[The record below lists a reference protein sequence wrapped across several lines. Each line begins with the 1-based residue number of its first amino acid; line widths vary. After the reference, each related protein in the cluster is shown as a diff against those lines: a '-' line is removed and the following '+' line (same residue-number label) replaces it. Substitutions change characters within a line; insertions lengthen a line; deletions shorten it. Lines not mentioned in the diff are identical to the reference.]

1 MIKSLFYFF
10 CCFLLLASCG
20 EKSKENT
27 GMLDPERYSK
37 NLEKAN
43 NLYTQSE
50 DGQIDDFVSR
60 NRWEMTKTGSG
71 LRYMI
76 YKTGQGRKVADK
88 TVVRYHFRVNLING
102 SLCDESAKTGP
113 KEIWIGH
120 ADVVSGLE
128 EGLLLLREG
137 DKAKFIIP
145 SHLAYGWIGD
155 SKTIPSRA
163 VLVYDVEILQVRD
176 YNVE

>member
-1 MIKSLFYFF
+1 MIKSVFF
-10 CCFLLLASCG
+10 ILCCLFLLSSCG
-20 EKSKENT
+20 SKPTDEKQMTN
-27 GMLDPERYSK
+27 PEQYSK

-50 DGQIDDFVSR
+50 DGQIEDFVAR
-60 NRWEMTKTGSG
+60 NQWEMTKTGSG

-76 YKTGQGRKVADK
+76 YKAGQGRKVSDK
-88 TVVRYHFRVNLING
+88 IIVRYHFKANLING
-102 SLCDESAKTGP
+102 TLCDESAKTGP

-128 EGLLLLREG
+128 EGFLLLREG

>member
-1 MIKSLFYFF
+1 MIRIIFYIL
-10 CCFLLLASCG
+10 CGSFLLTSCG
-20 EKSKENT
+20 SKNT
-27 GMLDPERYSK
+27 EEQQITNPERYSK
-37 NLEKAN
+37 DLEKAN

-50 DGQIDDFVSR
+50 EVQIDDYIAR
-60 NRWEMTKTGSG
+60 NQWEMTKTGSG
-71 LRYMI
+71 LRSMI
-76 YKTGQGRKVADK
+76 YKAGQGRKVADK
-88 TVVRYHFRVNLING
+88 TIVRYHYKVNLING
-102 SLCDESAKTGP
+102 TLCDESAKSGP

-163 VLVYDVEILQVRD
+163 VLIYDVEILQVRD
-176 YNVE
+176 YNAE

>member
-1 MIKSLFYFF
+1 MIKNLIYIF
-10 CCFLLLASCG
+10 CCIIFLSSCG
-20 EKSKENT
+20 GKNTDEKKII
-27 GMLDPERYSK
+27 DPKRYSK
-37 NLEKAN
+37 DLEKAN

-50 DGQIDDFVSR
+50 DLQIEDFVAR
-60 NRWEMTKTGSG
+60 NQWEMSKTGSG
-71 LRYMI
+71 LRSMI
-76 YKTGQGRKVADK
+76 YRAGKGRQVADK
-88 TVVRYHFRVNLING
+88 TIVRYHYKVNLING
-102 SLCDESAKTGP
+102 TLCDESAKTGP

-145 SHLAYGWIGD
+145 SHMAYGWIGD

-176 YNVE
+176 YNAE